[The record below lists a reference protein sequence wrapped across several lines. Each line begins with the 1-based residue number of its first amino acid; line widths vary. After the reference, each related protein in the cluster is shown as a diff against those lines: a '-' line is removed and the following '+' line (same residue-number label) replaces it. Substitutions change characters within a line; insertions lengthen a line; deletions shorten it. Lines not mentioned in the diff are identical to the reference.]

1 MKVFMYK
8 GIIGLNEDDNNVIM
22 GIVVLVDKVVVVLVD
37 KILRKAPLAAQS
49 ISARQIR
56 IQ

>member
-22 GIVVLVDKVVVVLVD
+22 GIVVLVDKMMMVED